1 MSDELRK
8 EAERLGQD
16 TKATFGN
23 LNASQLNWKPNADQ
37 WSVGQCFDH
46 LLTTN
51 QGYMEIF
58 EKISRGEKETGL
70 WERMPLVP
78 DFFGSMLKKGVAPES
93 SRKFK
98 APQMFRPSSSAVE
111 AEVIEKFV
119 AQLQQLIS
127 VMQVTSKLD
136 TGKIVLTSPVSKLIT
151 LKLPDAYSIM
161 LLHARRHF
169 LQAQRVLQL
178 ENFPR

>member
-1 MSDELRK
+1 MSDVFRK
-8 EAERLGQD
+8 EAEQLVQD
-16 TKATFGN
+16 TKAKFGN

-58 EKISRGEKETGL
+58 EKISRGEKETRL
-70 WERMPLVP
+70 WERMPLLP
-78 DFFGSMLKKGVAPES
+78 GFFGSMMKKGVAPQS
-93 SRKFK
+93 KRKFK
-98 APQMFRPSSSAVE
+98 APQMLRPASSAVE
-111 AEVIEKFV
+111 TEVIDKFT
-119 AQLQQLIS
+119 AQIQQLIS
-127 VMQVTSKLD
+127 LMQATSKLD
-136 TGKIVLTSPVSKLIT
+136 NGKIVLTSPVSKIVT
-151 LKLPDAYSIM
+151 LNLQDAYSIM

-169 LQAQRVLQL
+169 LQAQRVSQL